1 MVIEISFLYICLA
14 WIIPYMVKTAEIQMR
29 KMPNDD
35 GFDPGE
41 KILLRAKAMLYR
53 KEEMNR

>member
-1 MVIEISFLYICLA
+1 
-14 WIIPYMVKTAEIQMR
+14 MVKTAEIQMR